1 MEDHS
6 PEALRNAKRLRREM
20 TLPEVLIWQVL
31 KLRPNGLKFRRQHPY
46 GKRIVMDF
54 YCAER
59 RLDIEIDGIAHDFG
73 DRWESDERRDAFLSS
88 QNIEV
93 VRFPAVEV
101 LKDVDAVGGAI
112 ISLCAAKPS
121 PSGLRPATSPRG
133 GGISGIYA

>member
-20 TLPEVLIWQVL
+20 TLPEVLIWQLL
-31 KLRPNGLKFRRQHPY
+31 KQRPNGFKFRRQHPY

-59 RLDIEIDGIAHDFG
+59 RLDIEIDGIAHDLG
-73 DRWESDERRDAFLSS
+73 DRWESDERRDAFLLS

-101 LKDVDAVGGAI
+101 LKDVDAVSGAI
-112 ISLCAAKPS
+112 VSLCAAMPPPS
-121 PSGLRPATSPRG
+121 ALWAATSPTG
-133 GGISGIYA
+133 GGFSGAP